1 MQLLFDLDGTLTD
14 PGLGITRCLAHAL
27 EQLGRPA
34 PGRAEL
40 ERYIGPPLQQN
51 FSELLGSSDDE
62 LISEAIARYRDRFG
76 EVGLFE
82 NEVYPGIPELL
93 RELREAGHELRV
105 VTSKPTVYAARIT
118 AHFELDGHFA
128 EIHGSELSG
137 ERTDKAEL
145 LAHLLDTEPLTR
157 EDCVM
162 IGDRSHDVRGA
173 RANGLR
179 SIGVLWGYGS
189 RNELTEAGADQLCAD
204 LGELRLAIDEP
215 KEKARDQEN

>member
-34 PGRAEL
+34 PARAEL
-40 ERYIGPPLQQN
+40 ERFIGPPLQQN
-51 FSELLGSSDDE
+51 FAELLGSTDAG

-76 EVGLFE
+76 ETGLFE

-93 RELREAGHELRV
+93 AELRAAGHELRV
-105 VTSKPTVYAARIT
+105 VTSKPTLYATRIA

-128 EIHGSELSG
+128 EVHGSELSG
-137 ERTDKAEL
+137 ERCDKGEL
-145 LAHLLDTEPLTR
+145 LAHLLDTEPLAR

-189 RNELTEAGADQLCAD
+189 HDELTEAGAGRLCAD
-204 LGELRLAIDEP
+204 LGELRRAIDEP
-215 KEKARDQEN
+215 EGETP

>member
-40 ERYIGPPLQQN
+40 ERFIGPPLQQN
-51 FSELLGSSDDE
+51 FAELLDTTDE
-62 LISEAIARYRDRFG
+62 GLIGEAIARYRDRFG

-93 RELREAGHELRV
+93 DELGAAGHELRV

-118 AHFELDGHFA
+118 AHFGLDGHFA
-128 EIHGSELSG
+128 EVHGSEMSG
-137 ERTDKAEL
+137 RRTDKAEL
-145 LAHLLDTEPLTR
+145 LGHLLDTEPLAR

-179 SIGVLWGYGS
+179 NIGVLWGYGS
-189 RNELTEAGADQLCAD
+189 PDELKEAGADHLCAD
-204 LGELRLAIDEP
+204 LGELRHAIDEP
-215 KEKARDQEN
+215 EGEIP